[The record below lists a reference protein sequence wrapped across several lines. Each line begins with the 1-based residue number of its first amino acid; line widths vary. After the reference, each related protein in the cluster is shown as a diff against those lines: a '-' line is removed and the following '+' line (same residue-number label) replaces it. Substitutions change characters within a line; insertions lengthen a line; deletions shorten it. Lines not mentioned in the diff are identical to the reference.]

1 MKLAAFVALA
11 SLACASAFTPQI
23 PQSAILRKQRNS
35 APRPRPIPVL
45 FSSPDDDFDD
55 GSSSGRRL
63 KSKRLAKVQEMQ
75 NQAADEGTDK
85 SGLIIGAGA
94 FVALT
99 IVAVVAAVNS
109 G

>member
-11 SLACASAFTPQI
+11 SLACAAAFAPQI
-23 PQSAILRKQRNS
+23 PQSAILRKTLNN
-35 APRPRPIPVL
+35 APRPLPVL
-45 FSSPDDDFDD
+45 FASPDEDYDD

-99 IVAVVAAVNS
+99 VLAVVAAVNS